1 MSQKRLKKLRKQLTE
16 TGNMS
21 METNEEKHEF
31 LPKFF
36 EIIKTN
42 WKFLVLISFLAI
54 ILYANAMRGD
64 FVSDDYAT
72 IPQNPQIGNFK
83 YTITYPTF
91 GNSMMLTNY
100 FIYKLFGFASPVPYH
115 ITSLIYY
122 LIFNVLAFVFVKLIT
137 KNDWVTKITMLIF
150 VFHPIHVESVSWNA
164 GKIYLILG
172 IYILASV
179 INFIFYID
187 IRKKLNLILSGLFLI
202 LAFQTDRPRPFA
214 IFLIIL
220 LYFTFIGWKIIWK
233 KYAKYFWWLIL
244 VAIIGVSI
252 SWPFINT
259 RINIVNSGYNA
270 SESIFYKPWEQYPM
284 EIPKYLQLLF
294 IPVDLTLYHTMYVLP
309 VWLNWLI
316 LINYLALIGY
326 FYFKDKKYFFAL
338 AFIFVAIA
346 PSIAPIKV
354 SWLVAERYMFL
365 GSLGFCWFLGLLIN
379 DHWNKLKILTP
390 VVLISILAYYAV
402 RVYVRNIDWSTNHN
416 LWVNTCQV
424 SPNSHNA
431 WNNIGDDYD
440 KLKQYDNA
448 VKGFTQSVLVKPNYA
463 DAYHNRANI
472 FFKTGRLDLAR
483 ESYDTALRFSP
494 TLFQTYLSLTQID
507 LNEGKFDLALNHAN
521 EAVKV
526 QPNDPQANF
535 VLGIVYAQVGKVDE
549 AKNIM
554 KQILAAYPDYKMA
567 RDALTQLESIRV
579 GKS

>member
-21 METNEEKHEF
+21 METNEEKHEL

-36 EIIKTN
+36 EIIKAN

-54 ILYANAMRGD
+54 VLYANAMRGD

-72 IPQNPQIGNFK
+72 IPQNPLVGSFK
-83 YTITYPTF
+83 FQMTHVTF
-91 GNSMMLTNY
+91 GNSMNLTNY

-115 ITSLIYY
+115 ITSLIYF
-122 LIFNVLAFVFVKLIT
+122 LIFNILAFVFVKLIT

-164 GKIYLILG
+164 GKIYLIIG
-172 IYILASV
+172 IYIMSSV
-179 INFIFYID
+179 INFIYYLD
-187 IRKKLNLILSGLFLI
+187 REKKLNLILSGLFFI

-244 VAIIGVSI
+244 VAIIGVFI

-270 SESIFYKPWEQYPM
+270 SESIFYNPFFQYPT

-309 VWLNWLI
+309 TWLNWLI
-316 LINYLALIGY
+316 LINYLALIIY

-338 AFIFVAIA
+338 AFIFVSIA

-379 DHWNKLKILTP
+379 DHWKILRYLAPTLLFSL
-390 VVLISILAYYAV
+390 LIYYGV
-402 RVYVRNIDWSTNHN
+402 RTYSRNIDWSTNHN

-448 VKGFTQSVLVKPNYA
+448 LKGFTQSVLVKPNYA

-507 LNEGKFDLALNHAN
+507 LNEGKFDLALAHAS
-521 EAVKV
+521 EAVKI
-526 QPNDPQANF
+526 QPNDSQANF
-535 VLGIVYAQVGKVDE
+535 VLGIVYAQIGKIEE
-549 AKNIM
+549 AKSIM
-554 KQILAAYPDYKMA
+554 KQILVAYPDYKMA